1 MAASLAPS
9 SLVESGTTLPSPR
22 GRPTVEWSTIDRARL
37 RADTPGCEHRVHL
50 NNAGSALPP
59 RIVTQAVIDHLR
71 LEERI
76 GGYEA
81 ADETAE
87 ARVEGRRDIA
97 SLLGTNPDNLAL
109 VESSTV
115 GLHRVLTSVPLHTS
129 DRVLV
134 TNAEYA
140 ATVLPLIQL
149 SSRIGLKIEVI
160 PDGPD
165 GTADPL
171 ALERMLDD
179 DVKLVFA
186 VHVPSHNGLVNDVS
200 ALGQVIKTSGSEAWY
215 VVDACQ
221 SLGQIPVSA
230 TDIGSDFLFASGRKY
245 LRGPRGTGALVVSD
259 VALSAL
265 DAFPI
270 DGYGGE
276 WHDPTSYTV
285 ADTARRYETYER
297 SYANSMGLMAAARYA
312 LDIGI
317 VPMSAAI
324 RRNAEYLRSRIGA
337 IPGWDVLDRGRN
349 RSGIVT
355 IRHES
360 IASSTVKTALA
371 AENINVSRVNP
382 NTNPRDIGHRPAVRL
397 SPHAYNNCSDLD
409 QALDSLPAST

>member
-1 MAASLAPS
+1 MAASPAPS
-9 SLVESGTTLPSPR
+9 ALVESGTKVPSPR
-22 GRPTVEWSTIDRARL
+22 SSPTIEWTTLDRAKL
-37 RADTPGCEHRVHL
+37 RADTPGCEYRIHL

-59 RIVTQAVIDHLR
+59 RIVTQTVIDHLR

-81 ADETAE
+81 ADATEE
-87 ARVEGRRDIA
+87 ARVQGRQDIS
-97 SLLGTNPDNLAL
+97 SLLGTSPENLAL

-115 GLHRVLTSVPLHTS
+115 GLHRVLTSVPLRAK
-129 DRVLV
+129 DRVLI

-149 SSRIGLKIEVI
+149 SSRIGLTIEVI

-165 GTADPL
+165 GTADPR

-179 DVKLVFA
+179 DVRLVFA
-186 VHVPSHNGLVNDVS
+186 VHVPSHNGLVNDVA
-200 ALGQVIKTSGSEAWY
+200 ALGRVIKNSGSEAWY

-259 VALSAL
+259 EALNVL

-270 DGYGGE
+270 DVHGGE
-276 WHDPTSYTV
+276 WRDPLSYTV
-285 ADTARRYETYER
+285 SETARRYETYER
-297 SYANSMGLMAAARYA
+297 SYANTMGLMAAARYA
-312 LDIGI
+312 LDTGI
-317 VPMSAAI
+317 APMSAAI

-337 IPGWDVLDRGRN
+337 MPGWNVLDRGRN

-355 IRHES
+355 IRHDS
-360 IASSTVKTALA
+360 ITSSAVKAALA
-371 AENINVSRVNP
+371 AKKINVSLVNP
-382 NTNPRDIGHRPAVRL
+382 STNPRDMGSRSAVRL

-409 QALDSLPAST
+409 LALDNLPIST

>member
-1 MAASLAPS
+1 MAPS
-9 SLVESGTTLPSPR
+9 PAPSARVESQTTFRTPA
-22 GRPTVEWSTIDRARL
+22 VEWSVLDRAKL
-37 RADTPGCEHRVHL
+37 RADTPGCQHRVHL

-59 RIVTQAVIDHLR
+59 RVVTQSVIDHLR

-81 ADETAE
+81 ADETE
-87 ARVEGRRDIA
+87 AARFQGRQDIA
-97 SLLGTNPDNLAL
+97 ALLDTNTENLAL

-115 GLHRVLTSVPLHTS
+115 GLHRVLTSVPLRAR

-149 SSRIGLKIEVI
+149 SSRIGLRIDVI

-165 GTADPL
+165 GTADPV

-179 DVKLVFA
+179 DVKLVCA
-186 VHVPSHNGLVNDVS
+186 VHVPSHNGLVNDVA
-200 ALGQVIKTSGSEAWY
+200 ALGQVIRNSGSQAWY

-230 TDIGSDFLFASGRKY
+230 TDIGSDFLFASGRKF

-259 VALSAL
+259 AALHIL

-270 DGYGGE
+270 DGYGAE

-285 ADTARRYETYER
+285 SDTARRYETYER
-297 SYANSMGLMAAARYA
+297 SYANNMGLMAAARYA

-317 VPMSAAI
+317 LPISAAI

-337 IPGWDVLDRGRN
+337 MPGWDVLDRGRN

-355 IRHES
+355 IRHAS
-360 IASSTVKTALA
+360 ISSGAVQAALA
-371 AENINVSRVNP
+371 DKRVNVSLVNP
-382 NTNPRDIGHRPAVRL
+382 NTNPRDMGNRPAVRL

-409 QALDSLPAST
+409 VALDSLPMSA